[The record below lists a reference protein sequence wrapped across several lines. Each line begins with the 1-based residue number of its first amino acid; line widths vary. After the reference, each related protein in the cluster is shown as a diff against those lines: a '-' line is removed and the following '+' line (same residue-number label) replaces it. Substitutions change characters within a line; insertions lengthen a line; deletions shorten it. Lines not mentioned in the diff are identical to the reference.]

1 MADTKDRKLPVQY
14 SCYFTRS
21 REGEQFVP
29 EHAIAY
35 VVSGRSMMN
44 DGKRTKIFE
53 EGDLYFARRNHLVK
67 YMKQPPEGGEFRS
80 INIYFPQEFLR
91 NFSLE
96 HGYRS
101 ERHVTTSAYEQLPSG
116 GVLAKYMDSLRSY
129 EHVLQRDSTGELM
142 AVKQKEAILLLLD
155 FKPEM
160 KDILFDFSEPGKI
173 DLEAF
178 MQQNYHFN
186 VDLKRFAYLTGRSL
200 STFKRDFETIF
211 HLTPS
216 RWLLQR
222 RLEQAYF
229 LIKEKKRAATDVYL
243 DLGFEDLSHFSY
255 AFKKQYG
262 VAPSLVN

>member
-1 MADTKDRKLPVQY
+1 MADTKDRKLPIQY
-14 SCYFTRS
+14 SCYFSRS

-29 EHAIAY
+29 EHTISY
-35 VVSGRSMMN
+35 VVSGKSTMN
-44 DGKRTKIFE
+44 DGRRTKVFE

-67 YMKQPPEGGEFRS
+67 YMKQPREGGEFRS
-80 INIYFPQEFLR
+80 INIYFTQEFLR

-96 HGYRS
+96 YGDVS
-101 ERHVTTSAYEQLPSG
+101 ERHVETSAYEQLPSA
-116 GVLAKYMDSLRSY
+116 GVLSKYMDSLKSY
-129 EHVLQRDSTGELM
+129 ENIFQRDSAEELM
-142 AVKQKEAILLLLD
+142 VIKQKEAILLLLN

-160 KDILFDFSEPGKI
+160 KDILFDFSDPGKI

-186 VDLKRFAYLTGRSL
+186 VDLKRLAYLTGRSL

-222 RLEQAYF
+222 RLEEAYY
-229 LIKEKKRAATDVYL
+229 LIREKKKAASDVYL